1 MNKLMENSKSFVKKY
16 STDVDNTNYLY
27 EYKLTNLIVGNS
39 GEIIGMIT
47 TPSACAADFKY
58 VKNTKQEYKETT
70 SFIDENGSCESD
82 LQIPVCG

>member
-27 EYKLTNLIVGNS
+27 EYKTGEFDS

-47 TPSACAADFKY
+47 TPSACAANFKY
-58 VKNTKQEYKETT
+58 VKNTKQEYKEIT
-70 SFIDENGSCESD
+70 SFIDENGYCESD